1 MRYAKKMT
9 AAVLAGCTMFVFSNA
24 ALAAPPNNSD
34 YPPSRVEC
42 FERGVPDG
50 QARFYKDREQVR
62 AYQQQF
68 ESDYSWMYADTR
80 RDAAHSFAQ
89 VDNALADNKISQQQ
103 ADKLK
108 KKLIS
113 FYKDRQKYEDNMRKL
128 DKREARIYHDQHR
141 HHFSLRDNIPELAK
155 SSGIAESTLVS
166 ILRPERRHPHF
177 KGQQQMYEGL
187 QQLRQK
193 LIAEGKITQQEV
205 DAMSSYM
212 QSLHDKYVQ
221 MDADQKDGFMQ
232 DFRKMSD
239 EEKLADMSAGTGIS
253 TERLK
258 EIFEAFRDE
267 IRQDLND

>member
-24 ALAAPPNNSD
+24 ALAAPAD
-34 YPPSRVEC
+34 GAGAPPSRVEC

-50 QARFYKDREQVR
+50 PAGFAKDRGLIR
-62 AYQQQF
+62 DYQQQF
-68 ESDYSWMYADTR
+68 ESDYGWMYADTR
-80 RDAAHSFAQ
+80 RDAARSFAQ
-89 VDNALADNKISQQQ
+89 VDNALDDNKISQQQ
-103 ADKLK
+103 AEKLK

-113 FYKDRQKYEDNMRKL
+113 FYKDKQKYEDNMRKL
-128 DKREARIYHDQHR
+128 DKREARSYHEQHR
-141 HHFSLRDNIPELAK
+141 HHLSLRDNIPELAK
-155 SSGIAESTLVS
+155 SSGIAESTLDS

-177 KGQQQMYEGL
+177 RGHQQMYDGL

-193 LIAEGKITQQEV
+193 LISEGKITQQEV

-212 QSLHDKYVQ
+212 QSLHNKYVQ

-239 EEKLADMSAGTGIS
+239 EEKLSDMSAGTGIS
-253 TERLK
+253 AERLK
-258 EIFEAFRDE
+258 EIFDAFKDE
-267 IRQDLND
+267 IRQDLNG